1 MANSMMY
8 LSAERLCLFC
18 INESLTKFLRLGCN
32 KISSFVLIRWCM
44 LGCINMSP
52 SVFILL
58 PISTFSSENNEKKYL
73 SYTFFIKN
81 IKMLIHAGTVIQNFS
96 LYSNT
101 SYNKSYSSPQT
112 FYVIH

>member
-1 MANSMMY
+1 MMY

-18 INESLTKFLRLGCN
+18 INESLTKFFRLGCN

-44 LGCINMSP
+44 LACINMSP

-58 PISTFSSENNEKKYL
+58 PISTFSSENKEKKLPKLLFFYKENEML
-73 SYTFFIKN
+73 S
-81 IKMLIHAGTVIQNFS
+81 HVGTVIQNFS

-101 SYNKSYSSPQT
+101 SYNKSYVSSYT
-112 FYVIH
+112 FFCYSLTNT